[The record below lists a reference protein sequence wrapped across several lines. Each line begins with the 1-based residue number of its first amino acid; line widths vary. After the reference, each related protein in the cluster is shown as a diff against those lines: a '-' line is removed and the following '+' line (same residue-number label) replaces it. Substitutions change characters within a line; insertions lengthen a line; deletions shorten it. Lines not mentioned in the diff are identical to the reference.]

1 MKLAKGPYILIGLIL
16 GLLFGFI
23 GDNFYLYVS
32 AGILVGAL
40 LELYV
45 AYEQRKKIKNH
56 DGGTS
61 MTFSDLFLSTL
72 SYIGVATV
80 LLAIGVVLFEVTTK
94 SKELELIRNG
104 KKAAVYAFGGRI
116 LGLAI
121 VLYSSISNSV
131 SILDMVL
138 WGALAIV
145 LQIVLFYLADLLIPR
160 LSMTKEIDANNEAV
174 GLLLLFLSISIGL
187 IIAGSL
193 TY

>member
-1 MKLAKGPYILIGLIL
+1 MGFSE
-16 GLLFGFI
+16 LF
-23 GDNFYLYVS
+23 V
-32 AGILVGAL
+32 
-40 LELYV
+40 
-45 AYEQRKKIKNH
+45 
-56 DGGTS
+56 
-61 MTFSDLFLSTL
+61 STL
-72 SYIGVATV
+72 AYIGVATL

-94 SKELELIRNG
+94 SKEMELIRQG
-104 KKAAVYAFGGRI
+104 KKAAVYVFGGRI

-121 VLYSSISNSV
+121 VLYSSITNSV

-145 LQIVLFYLADLLIPR
+145 FQIVLFYLADLIIPR
-160 LSMTKEIDANNEAV
+160 ISMTKEIDANNEAV

>member
-1 MKLAKGPYILIGLIL
+1 M
-16 GLLFGFI
+16 GF
-23 GDNFYLYVS
+23 S
-32 AGILVGAL
+32 
-40 LELYV
+40 E
-45 AYEQRKKIKNH
+45 
-56 DGGTS
+56 
-61 MTFSDLFLSTL
+61 LFLSTL
-72 SYIGVATV
+72 AYIGVATL

-94 SKELELIRNG
+94 SKEMELIRQG
-104 KKAAVYAFGGRI
+104 KKAAVYGFGGRI

-121 VLYSSISNSV
+121 VLYSSITNSV

-145 LQIVLFYLADLLIPR
+145 FQIVLFYLADLIIPR